1 VYSLFV
7 QGCANAARRVLG
19 RLGGSWLSSVH
30 SFIHLLAD
38 KVQDVQIDVKSQK
51 VDVTTDLSQ
60 EGILEVLKKTG
71 KEVKAA

>member
-1 VYSLFV
+1 MSQTHHFTLAMTCE
-7 QGCANAARRVLG
+7 GCANAARRVLG
-19 RLGGSWLSSVH
+19 RLG
-30 SFIHLLAD
+30 D

-60 EGILEVLKKTG
+60 EEILEVLKKTG